1 MLGSP
6 EISILGVSRSSRRRS
21 GRSLRGV
28 GGSSPSASAR
38 RRTSTTTRRR
48 TDARRSG
55 NQTGNG
61 GGGGGN
67 QTGSGAFSDPYDS
80 DSASLSEWTFSC
92 EDGGWLVAR
101 WNGMDGN

>member
-55 NQTGNG
+55 NQTG
-61 GGGGGN
+61 
-67 QTGSGAFSDPYDS
+67 SGAFSDPYDS